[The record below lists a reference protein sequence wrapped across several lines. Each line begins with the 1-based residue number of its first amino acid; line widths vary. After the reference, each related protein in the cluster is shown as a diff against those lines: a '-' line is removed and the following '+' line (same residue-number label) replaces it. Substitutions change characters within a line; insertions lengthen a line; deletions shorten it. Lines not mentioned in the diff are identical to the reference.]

1 MKKLLLTLV
10 FSLLLAPHAATARQ
24 QGGGGAAAA
33 AAAGKQLKLEV
44 SAGKSSYFTGEPLD
58 LTFTLS
64 NLAAAPATG
73 NFCMGLELYNPEV
86 WYRKGGQN
94 FMLFVG
100 NFPAASDA
108 FCPPEAVPGNGN
120 KSHSEWLLYAK
131 NPAGFMLR
139 EPGTYEF
146 RARFKLND
154 GYGTTL
160 ESNVISVEVRPA
172 PDAEREALESWSDPE
187 LLDFLQG
194 NEGYAPDEKVKA
206 GMNKAVNFMRGHGGS
221 LYAVPAKKGLLKYL
235 TARAETG
242 KLTPEEKLIFERL
255 SAEP

>member
-1 MKKLLLTLV
+1 MKKLLLTLL
-10 FSLLLAPHAATARQ
+10 FSLLLAPHAASARQ
-24 QGGGGAAAA
+24 QGGADAAAA
-33 AAAGKQLKLEV
+33 ARRLKLEV
-44 SAGKSSYFTGEPLD
+44 SAGKSGYFVGEPLD
-58 LTFTLS
+58 LTFTLL
-64 NLAAAPATG
+64 NVAAAPATG
-73 NFCMGLELYNPEV
+73 NLCMGLELYNPEV

-94 FMLFVG
+94 FLLFVG

-108 FCPPEAVPGNGN
+108 FCAPEVVPVNGN
-120 KSHSEWLLYAK
+120 KSHTERLLYVT
-131 NPAGFMLR
+131 NPAGFILR

-172 PDAEREALESWSDPE
+172 PEAEREALERWSDPE

-194 NEGYAPDEKVKA
+194 NEGYAPDEKVRA

-221 LYAVPAKKGLLKYL
+221 VYAAPAKKGLLKYL
-235 TARAETG
+235 SARAEAG
-242 KLTPEEKLIFERL
+242 KLTPEEKVIFERL